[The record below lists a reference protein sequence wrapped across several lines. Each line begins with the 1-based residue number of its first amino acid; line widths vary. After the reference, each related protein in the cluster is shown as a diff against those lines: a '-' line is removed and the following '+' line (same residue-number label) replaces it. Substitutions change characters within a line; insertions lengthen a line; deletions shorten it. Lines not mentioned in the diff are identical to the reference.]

1 MEIRIIINNCG
12 ECPNYKFYKKCK
24 VLNIKVNKKYIN
36 EKCPYQKTFND
47 TKDIKLK
54 YTKDI
59 KLKYTK
65 DKRLKNKYED
75 RIKEILKSK
84 NMTITELAK
93 IFNISKVAMFI
104 LITTVTKKHSK
115 QRQRI
120 ADFLNVPYDSIFEAK
135 KNDLKK

>member
-1 MEIRIIINNCG
+1 MQITLIINNCG

-24 VLNIKVNKKYIN
+24 VLNIKVNKKDIN

-54 YTKDI
+54 D
-59 KLKYTK
+59 TK

-93 IFNISKVAMFI
+93 IFNISKVAMFV

-120 ADFLNVPYDSIFEAK
+120 ADFLNVPYDSVFEAEK
-135 KNDLKK
+135 MT